1 MKSSLGSWLAV
12 RLGGSLILGLGK
24 MVRYGSGFV
33 CVIAIMTSD
42 VIVPVVG
49 LEHLVLRV
57 RQVREME
64 VSMEEIATERLM
76 VKLVILR
83 LAAIAM
89 DLRIV
94 IHGLGVVR
102 LLIYKS
108 MILDNI
114 GDRVFVLGVVLT

>member
-89 DLRIV
+89 DFRIV